1 MAMSFREI
9 PKPLLAV
16 ISIAISGVL
25 AGVLFW
31 YKVLPLVA
39 QREDLEKAVSALHA
53 ENQRNQAFE
62 QQHAEYLNRL
72 AQLTKQ
78 LETLRSIVP
87 DEQATDDFMKMIF
100 EVGAGAGVNVRTFI
114 PQPLAVRDFYVEMP
128 FNLRLD
134 GTYYS
139 LLNFFGR
146 LSHEQRIVS
155 VTGLSLGTPAGG
167 GMGAYEVRPYETVGA
182 NCMVTTYFNKP
193 SSGAVPPKK

>member
-1 MAMSFREI
+1 MAMSFKEI
-9 PKPLLAV
+9 PKPLQAV
-16 ISIAISGVL
+16 IFIAVSGVL
-25 AGVLFW
+25 AGVVFW
-31 YKVLPLVA
+31 YKVLPLEA
-39 QREDLEKAVSALHA
+39 QREDLQKAVSALHA
-53 ENQRNQAFE
+53 ENQKNQAFE
-62 QQHAEYLNRL
+62 QQHAEYLNRIS
-72 AQLTKQ
+72 QLEKQ

-100 EVGAGAGVNVRTFI
+100 EVGGGAGVNVRTFI
-114 PQPLAVRDFYVEMP
+114 PQPLAARELYVEMP

-155 VTGLSLGTPAGG
+155 VTGLSLGTPTGG

-182 NCMVTTYFNKP
+182 NCVVTTYFNKP
-193 SSGAVPPKK
+193 RSETAPPKK